1 VFVGKSAGAAIQ
13 TGSQNTMIGNG
24 ANVPSTNTGATNRTA
39 IGYGAIASQ
48 NNTVVLGGAN
58 ANMEVWAGND
68 KQGDVFATDGTFT
81 GTITG
86 DVTGNVTGG
95 LTGDVTG
102 NVTGNVTGGLTG
114 DVTGNVT
121 GNLTGNAAT
130 ASALSVAIGLNDLSD
145 ASFYGNGYN
154 NIGIGSLYESDFL
167 AGYGYYNTTI
177 IGSGAGVSGY
187 ANSVVLGNSSVS
199 KVFAASDGGAE
210 IYASTIN
217 TGSDRRFKTNIR
229 TLDNNL
235 EKILQI
241 RAKQYT
247 NILNGR
253 SEFGVI
259 AQEVNEVFPEL
270 VQEIDYSENDEFDS
284 KGKKRFFV
292 NYQGFI
298 PILINA
304 VNEQQEMIKELQ
316 EKLNEMDELK
326 EELESLKQLIINNN

>member
-81 GTITG
+81 GT
-86 DVTGNVTGG
+86 VTGNVTGG

-145 ASFYGNGYN
+145 VHSNGSNLIFGGAYTTQSDQAAYLGNFGYTN
-154 NIGIGSLYESDFL
+154 VNIF
-167 AGYGYYNTTI
+167 GYGA
-177 IGSGAGVSGY
+177 GLGANVT
-187 ANSVVLGNSSVS
+187 NQVVLGNSLVNY
-199 KVFAASDGGAE
+199 VFAGSDWGASV
-210 IYASTIN
+210 YAANVSV
-217 TGSDRRFKTNIR
+217 GSDRRFKTNIK
-229 TLDNNL
+229 DVDSQI
-235 EKILQI
+235 EKLGNIKSKI
-241 RAKQYT
+241 YT
-247 NILNGR
+247 NIKTGEI
-253 SEFGVI
+253 EFGVI
-259 AQEVNEVFPEL
+259 AQEIQQIYPEL
-270 VQEIDYSENDEFDS
+270 ISEIDYISDDNEETKS
-284 KGKKRFFV
+284 VKRLAV
-292 NYQGFI
+292 NYTGFV
-298 PILINA
+298 PILIKTI
-304 VNEQQEMIKELQ
+304 NEQQVMIEKLQSKVDEIEVLKQEIQMIKD
-316 EKLNEMDELK
+316 MM
-326 EELESLKQLIINNN
+326 NN